1 MDETIPPASDCWR
14 GGPVHSRFAA
24 LPPPG
29 VYVGSM
35 RMISQ
40 WHGLSTSSTIGVTA
54 RIAQDGSFHILSA
67 PTLDGELSGRELVLL
82 GSIARNNA
90 VSIWKATDFFD
101 PAPEPFQGTATTVT
115 TTYGAALIK
124 SVLKLNFELDTGRW
138 FYANDASYSEVTRV
152 LTFTLRRNAR

>member
-1 MDETIPPASDCWR
+1 LLAWWSCALALRGASATGRLRRLDADD
-14 GGPVHSRFAA
+14 F
-24 LPPPG
+24 
-29 VYVGSM
+29 SM
-35 RMISQ
+35 ARSLDIVDDR
-40 WHGLSTSSTIGVTA
+40 ITA
-54 RIAQDGSFHILSA
+54 RIAEDGSFHILSA

-124 SVLKLNFELDTGRW
+124 SVLKFNFELDTGRW
-138 FYANDASYSEVTRV
+138 FYANDASYSKVKRV
-152 LTFTLRRNAR
+152 LKFTLRRNAR